1 MQLRGIST
9 TKPSPLLGNSIGLSK
24 VGDEPATTPGA
35 IEADTVAHCRP
46 TFQGEFSRTL
56 TMTDL
61 VSGWTE
67 NASIRN
73 NASKWIIM
81 AVAALEGR
89 FPFPLLVFDSDNGS

>member
-1 MQLRGIST
+1 
-9 TKPSPLLGNSIGLSK
+9 
-24 VGDEPATTPGA
+24 
-35 IEADTVAHCRP
+35 
-46 TFQGEFSRTL
+46 
-56 TMTDL
+56 MTDL